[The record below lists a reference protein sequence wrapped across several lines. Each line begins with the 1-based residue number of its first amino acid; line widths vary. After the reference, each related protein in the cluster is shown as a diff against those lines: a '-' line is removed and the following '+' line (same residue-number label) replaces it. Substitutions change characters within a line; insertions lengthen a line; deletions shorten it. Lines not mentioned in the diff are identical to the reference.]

1 MTNSIANSK
10 SFCPLPFI
18 HMATRP
24 NGDVRL
30 CCTSNASGAGIVDAK
45 EIGLVTDSFGTRMNL
60 RDQTV
65 EEVWNS
71 EFMRNTRLKLLN
83 NCVPDS
89 CKKCFE
95 EESKGIK
102 SKRYWETQVWRER
115 LDLDEVVESMSDD
128 GSMPVNIP
136 YFDLRLGNL
145 CNLKCVMCSP
155 HDSSAWIKEWK
166 IQTPQYTN
174 PILIQDQ
181 GWDRTMDYTWY
192 QKGSFLESMKNQAEY
207 IKELYFAGGEP
218 LLIPEH
224 EKILRFMV
232 ESGYSNNCILR
243 YNSNGTEIS
252 DTMLELWNHFKLVKF
267 NFSIDAFGTKNDY
280 IRYPSQWDNIV
291 SNLHKLDNTPDN
303 IVVNVACAVQLLNV
317 KYLDELV
324 DWKMSQN
331 FKKVNTKQY
340 GAGLIGLHLVYLP
353 SYLNVKVLPVQEKQ
367 LVAERIYKLIEK
379 YSSVE
384 FDNDPYGK
392 QRWLGLISYMNSE
405 DWSHKLPATIEY
417 LTITDKTRNTDY
429 KTTFDLKL

>member
-1 MTNSIANSK
+1 
-10 SFCPLPFI
+10 
-18 HMATRP
+18 MATRP

-30 CCTSNASGAGIVDAK
+30 CCTSNASGAGVTDSK
-45 EIGLVTDSFGTRMNL
+45 EVGLVTDTFGTRMNL
-60 RDQTV
+60 RDQTI

-71 EFMRNTRLKLLN
+71 EFMRKTRLKLLN

-102 SKRYWETQVWRER
+102 SKRYWETMVWNER
-115 LDLDEVVESMSDD
+115 LDLDNMVSSMEED
-128 GSMPVNIP
+128 GTMPVNIP

-166 IQTPQYTN
+166 LQTPKYKN

-192 QKGSFLESMKNQAEY
+192 QKGSFLESMKNQAQY

-224 EKILRFMV
+224 TRILQFMI
-232 ESGYSNNCILR
+232 EQGHAQNCILR

-252 DTMLELWNHFKLVKF
+252 DELLELWTHFKLVKF
-267 NFSIDAFGTKNDY
+267 NFSIDAYGDKNDY
-280 IRYPSQWDNIV
+280 IRYPSKWDNIV
-291 SNLHKLDNTPDN
+291 ENVHKLDETPDN
-303 IVVNVACAVQLLNV
+303 VIVNVACAVQLLNV

-324 DWKMSQN
+324 DWKMNQH
-331 FKKVNTKQY
+331 FRKVNTINY

-353 SYLNVKVLPVQEKQ
+353 SYLNVKVLPEKEK
-367 LVAERIYKLIEK
+367 LEATERIHTMIEK
-379 YSSVE
+379 YSSE
-384 FDNDPYGK
+384 HFNNDPYGK
-392 QRWLGLISYMNSE
+392 QRWLGLINYMNSE
-405 DWSHKLPATIEY
+405 DWSHKLSATTEY
-417 LTITDKTRNTDY
+417 LTVTDNTRKTDY
-429 KTTFDLKL
+429 TSIFDLKL

>member
-10 SFCPLPFI
+10 TFCPLPFI

-30 CCTSNASGAGIVDAK
+30 CCTSNASGAGVDDAK
-45 EIGLVTDSFGTRMNL
+45 EVGLVTDTSGTKMNL
-60 RDQTV
+60 RDQTI

-71 EFMRNTRLKLLN
+71 EFMRKTRIKLLN
-83 NCVPDS
+83 NQIPES

-102 SKRYWETQVWRER
+102 SKRYWETEVWRER
-115 LDLDEVVESMSDD
+115 LDLDEVVSSMQVD
-128 GSMPVNIP
+128 GSMPVDIP

-155 HDSSAWIKEWK
+155 HDSSSWIKEWK
-166 IQTPQYTN
+166 IQTPQYKN

-192 QKGSFLESMKNQAEY
+192 QKGSFLDSMKNQAHN

-224 EKILRFMV
+224 ERILRFMV
-232 ESGYSNNCILR
+232 ESGYSKNCILR
-243 YNSNGTEIS
+243 YNSNGTEITDS
-252 DTMLELWNHFKLVKF
+252 MIELWSQFKLVKF
-267 NFSIDAFGTKNDY
+267 NFSIDAYGEKNNY
-280 IRYPSQWDNIV
+280 IRYPSDWSTIV
-291 SNLHKLDNTPDN
+291 QNLHKLDNTPDN
-303 IVVNVACAVQLLNV
+303 IIVNVACAVQLLNV

-331 FKKVNTKQY
+331 FNKVNTKAY

-353 SYLNVKVLPVQEKQ
+353 SYLNIRVLPQKEKE
-367 LVAERIYKLIEK
+367 LVTERIHKLVEK
-379 YSSVE
+379 YSTPD
-384 FDNDPYGK
+384 FDTDNYGK
-392 QRWLGLISYMNSE
+392 QRWLGLVDYMNSE
-405 DWSHKLPATIEY
+405 DWSHKLPAAIEY
-417 LTITDKTRNTDY
+417 LEITDKTRKTDF
-429 KTTFDLKL
+429 KTTFDLEL